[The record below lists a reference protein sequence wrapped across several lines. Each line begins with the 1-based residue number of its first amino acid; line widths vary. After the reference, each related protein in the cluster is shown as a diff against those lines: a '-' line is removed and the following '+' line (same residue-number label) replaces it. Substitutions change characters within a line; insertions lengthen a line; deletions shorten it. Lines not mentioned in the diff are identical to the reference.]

1 MIAMTETEYKNIADQ
16 SLEKLKQ
23 ETPQGKIELKQKRIQ
38 TR

>member
-1 MIAMTETEYKNIADQ
+1 MTETEYKNIANE
-16 SLEKLKQ
+16 SLKELKK